1 VGAITVASLNLGHND
16 LKAEGAKSL
25 AEALTVNTALTSL
38 DAGWNSITGEG
49 AEQLAKA
56 VLEHTTLK
64 DFCSIPLTNLRSDSV
79 TELDLTNN
87 GFGVPGAIVLAAL
100 LPEATALTFLNLANN
115 DLGSANEWAKARV
128 RQAARPGLDLRTP
141 TF

>member
-1 VGAITVASLNLGHND
+1 MHRS
-16 LKAEGAKSL
+16 
-25 AEALTVNTALTSL
+25 
-38 DAGWNSITGEG
+38 AGWNSITGEG

-79 TELDLTNN
+79 TELDHTNN

-100 LPEATALTFLNLANN
+100 LPEATALTFLKCAAPSPRPDCQQPLTCLPLLCSFVCSLANN